1 MATVE
6 TISRD
11 ELAEKIARHDKFRLV
26 EVMPE
31 GDYHQAHLPGAIN
44 LPPDQ
49 VPKLA
54 SKRLRD
60 RHAEIV
66 LYSDGLG
73 SHASEAAAREL
84 AERGYTNV
92 REYAQG
98 KQDWIDTGL
107 PVESD
112 KIEIE
117 EVTEK
122 AQRAKLHAHGKHGE

>member
-1 MATVE
+1 MTTVE

-11 ELAEKIARHDKFRLV
+11 ELTEKIARRDKFRLV
-26 EVMPE
+26 EVLPE
-31 GDYHQAHLPGAIN
+31 ENYHQAHLPGAIN

-49 VPKLA
+49 ISKLA

-66 LYSDGLG
+66 LYSDGSS
-73 SHASEAAAREL
+73 SHESEAAAREL

-92 REYAQG
+92 RDYAEG

-112 KIEIE
+112 RIHE
-117 EVTEK
+117 EDTETPQK
-122 AQRAKLHAHGKHGE
+122 AKGHGHGNRS